1 MFEPKPLKRFLIGL
15 FVVAAGFAAV
25 GGYAAASREREYRKL
40 VAVGD
45 SALARDDT
53 FVAVEAFSGAI
64 ALRPDSMLAYLKRG
78 EAYYRRGELQNA
90 RRDLRFAA
98 SLDATSVRVFEALGD
113 VNYGLREYERAAD
126 RYADC
131 LRLDDSSSRIQYK
144 LGLAHYHAGRPAAAL
159 RPLVRAVSMD
169 PRDANAEYV
178 LGLALRDLGR
188 TKEAVDALRR
198 AVKLAPAFTEARA
211 ELATVYEALGRTGE
225 EIEELEALA
234 ALSPRPERA
243 VALGL
248 AYARAGRTNQAVLT
262 LGSAAERFPD
272 TAQVYVALGRVWLDV
287 AQGRNDRIA
296 LSKAIEALEGA
307 LTTADPTS
315 EALGLFGRALY
326 VSGDLETAEQTLLDA
341 VARTPIDPIAF
352 AYLADVAE
360 RLGHMERAKDALL
373 GYRALVPIRDPEAD
387 RIAPPVRIADLAV
400 KAGDP
405 VTAARWYRLAAE
417 ASPDN
422 PRLLARLAEA
432 AWSAGDQAL
441 ARSSLARARELQP
454 NDPALRALALRMR

>member
-45 SALARDDT
+45 SALSRDDT

-98 SLDATSVRVFEALGD
+98 SLDGTSVRVFEALGD
-113 VNYGLREYERAAD
+113 VNYGLKEFERAAD

-131 LRLDDSSSRIQYK
+131 LRLDDSSPRVQYK

-159 RPLVRAVSMD
+159 KPLERAVGMD

-178 LGLALRDLGR
+178 LGLALRDLAR
-188 TKEAVDALRR
+188 PKEALESLRR
-198 AVKLAPAFTEARA
+198 AVRLAPAFTEARA
-211 ELATVYEALGRTGE
+211 QLANLYGALGRTSD
-225 EIEELEALA
+225 EIEQLEALA
-234 ALSPRPERA
+234 ALGPRPERA

-287 AQGRNDRIA
+287 AEARNDRIA
-296 LSKAIEALEGA
+296 LSKATEALEGA

-326 VSGDLETAEQTLLDA
+326 VSGDLDTAEQTLVDA
-341 VARTPIDPIAF
+341 TSRMPVDPIAF
-352 AYLADVAE
+352 VYLADVSE
-360 RLGHMERAKDALL
+360 RLGHADRATRALVS
-373 GYRALVPIRDPEAD
+373 YRALQPTASAEAE
-387 RIAPPVRIADLAV
+387 RLAPPVRIADLAMR
-400 KAGDP
+400 AGDP
-405 VTAARWYRLAAE
+405 ATATRWYRHAAD
-417 ASPDN
+417 ASPAN
-422 PRLLARLAEA
+422 VRVLAHLADA
-432 AWSAGDQAL
+432 AWSSGDQAL
-441 ARSSLARARELQP
+441 ARASLARALELQP
-454 NDPALRALALRMR
+454 HDPTLRSLARRIR

>member
-98 SLDATSVRVFEALGD
+98 SLDTTSVRVFEALGD
-113 VNYGLREYERAAD
+113 VNYGLKEYERAAD

-131 LRLDDSSSRIQYK
+131 LRLDDSSARVQYK
-144 LGLAHYHAGRPAAAL
+144 LGVAHYHAGRPAAAL
-159 RPLVRAVSMD
+159 KPLSRAVAMD

-188 TKEAVDALRR
+188 TSEGLDALRR
-198 AVKLAPAFTEARA
+198 AVALSPAFTEARA
-211 ELATVYEALGRTGE
+211 ELAAVYETLGRTGD
-225 EIEELEALA
+225 EIEQLEALA
-234 ALSPRPERA
+234 ALGPRPERA

-248 AYARAGRTNQAVLT
+248 AYARAGRTNQAVMT

-272 TAQVYVALGRVWLDV
+272 TPQVYVALGRVWLES
-287 AQGRNDRIA
+287 AQARNDRIA

-315 EALGLFGRALY
+315 EALALFGRALFI
-326 VSGDLETAEQTLLDA
+326 SGDLDTAEQTLLEA
-341 VARTPIDPIAF
+341 VARRPVEPIAF
-352 AYLADVAE
+352 VYLADVAE
-360 RLGHMERAKDALL
+360 RLGRTAAAKDALVS
-373 GYRALVPIRDPEAD
+373 YRALVPTRDQEAE
-387 RIAPPVRIADLAV
+387 RFAPAVRIADLAM
-400 KAGDP
+400 KADDAG
-405 VTAARWYRLAAE
+405 TAARWYRQAVAD
-417 ASPDN
+417 SPN
-422 PRLLARLAEA
+422 NVRLLGRLAEA

-441 ARSSLARARELQP
+441 ARTSLARALELQP
-454 NDPALRALALRMR
+454 RDPALRALARRIH